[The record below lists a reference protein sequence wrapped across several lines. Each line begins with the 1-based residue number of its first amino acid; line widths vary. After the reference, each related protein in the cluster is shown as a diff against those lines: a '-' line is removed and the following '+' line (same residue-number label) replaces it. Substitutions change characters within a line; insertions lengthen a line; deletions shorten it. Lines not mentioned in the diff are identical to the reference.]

1 LGRELKFRDV
11 VAQKTQFAKLHLRN
25 YDLMVAPDAVV
36 RTRSM
41 VLRLASHA
49 LICPVFGREH
59 LGGQQLDRLAASI
72 RREGS
77 LALVKSIAG
86 EKLSRSGFE
95 SFVLRGLAERG
106 VHFAAAE
113 GKAVWLIAVDDRYYF
128 GFPRFNYHEAP
139 GRQWANPREG
149 SLPPVIAAAMVFA
162 SQPGPN
168 ETIWDPVMGTG
179 TLLNEATHMV
189 ADAKLIGSDLD
200 EQAVR
205 LAQNRFRRAKN
216 VRLLHGDSA
225 RISFDGNITL
235 TLANLPF
242 GKQFKAEDGNK
253 SLYETVLRQSLR
265 RAAGNWRACFL
276 TSDMGALRSA
286 ADSIGGLA
294 IREVANITTRGVPA
308 TISLVNR
315 SQ

>member
-1 LGRELKFRDV
+1 MVPGRPRRDRQATQRSGTDGERPLWLFLTEPGVGPLLGRELKFRDV

-139 GRQWANPREG
+139 GRQ
-149 SLPPVIAAAMVFA
+149 
-162 SQPGPN
+162 
-168 ETIWDPVMGTG
+168 
-179 TLLNEATHMV
+179 
-189 ADAKLIGSDLD
+189 
-200 EQAVR
+200 
-205 LAQNRFRRAKN
+205 
-216 VRLLHGDSA
+216 
-225 RISFDGNITL
+225 
-235 TLANLPF
+235 
-242 GKQFKAEDGNK
+242 
-253 SLYETVLRQSLR
+253 
-265 RAAGNWRACFL
+265 
-276 TSDMGALRSA
+276 
-286 ADSIGGLA
+286 
-294 IREVANITTRGVPA
+294 
-308 TISLVNR
+308 
-315 SQ
+315 